1 MTTKIATVANL
12 AFHAF
17 QQHSIRAATLGPTT
31 TTTASTTTTT
41 TNTTTT
47 TTTSSTSSSSSTTGN
62 MNNGLND
69 VHTCTNGNSPT
80 HCDRPISPN
89 HSSFNKKNYQLSDAL
104 NRLLACV
111 HLLTPKDVGFDVK
124 LISDST
130 NISSAPVAYVHI
142 MENEVFSMGI
152 FILKPGSR
160 IPLHDHPGMYGILKV
175 LTGSVRCRSFTRLK
189 NVQSIIDLKNFHHNQ
204 TSSSLL
210 LLSSVF
216 DDSKWQL
223 TDLIIARPHQDT
235 VLSTDHQ
242 PCLLF
247 PIEGN
252 LHEITPVDGP
262 AVFLDILAPPYDHD
276 LGTRECRFY
285 KEIIIP
291 SQMNSNSI
299 LSSQNSL
306 HNNNNNNSIN
316 EDVSSSTIVDFSD
329 SGDLCSNQSD
339 KDAIVYL
346 IETNQPSDYWCESAE
361 YNGPSVV

>member
-17 QQHSIRAATLGPTT
+17 QQHSVRATLGP
-31 TTTASTTTTT
+31 ASA
-41 TNTTTT
+41 NL
-47 TTTSSTSSSSSTTGN
+47 
-62 MNNGLND
+62 NNGMND
-69 VHTCTNGNSPT
+69 SHVPTNGNSPT
-80 HCDRPISPN
+80 H
-89 HSSFNKKNYQLSDAL
+89 HSDKLVFLNSSVKHKQLSESL

-111 HLLTPKDVGFDVK
+111 CSLTPKDVGFDVRW
-124 LISDST
+124 ISDS
-130 NISSAPVAYVHI
+130 NISAAPVAYVHI

-152 FILKPGSR
+152 FILRPGSR

-189 NVQSIIDLKNFHHNQ
+189 NVKSTTDLGNYEP
-204 TSSSLL
+204 SL
-210 LLSSVF
+210 SCF
-216 DDSKWQL
+216 GGSKWQL
-223 TDLIIARPHQDT
+223 TDLIIVQPHQDT
-235 VLSTDHQ
+235 VLSPDHS

-285 KEIIIP
+285 KEVNIP
-291 SQMNSNSI
+291 QMNSNSI
-299 LSSQNSL
+299 LSQNNLSNNS
-306 HNNNNNNSIN
+306 NNNNNNNNTEELSPSI
-316 EDVSSSTIVDFSD
+316 DAFDP
-329 SGDLCSNQSD
+329 DLCSNQSE
-339 KDAIVYL
+339 KESVVYL

>member
-1 MTTKIATVANL
+1 MKFGCCDTCFQHMTTKIATVANL

-17 QQHSIRAATLGPTT
+17 QQHSVRATLGP
-31 TTTASTTTTT
+31 ASA
-41 TNTTTT
+41 NI
-47 TTTSSTSSSSSTTGN
+47 
-62 MNNGLND
+62 NNGMGD
-69 VHTCTNGNSPT
+69 SHPCTNGNSPT
-80 HCDRPISPN
+80 HSDKPVSPTLPVK
-89 HSSFNKKNYQLSDAL
+89 HKHLSESL
-104 NRLLACV
+104 CRLLACV
-111 HLLTPKDVGFDVK
+111 RSLTPKDVGFDVRW
-124 LISDST
+124 ISDS

-189 NVQSIIDLKNFHHNQ
+189 NVKSTTDLGNYKP
-204 TSSSLL
+204 SL
-210 LLSSVF
+210 SVF

-235 VLSTDHQ
+235 VLSPDHQ

-285 KEIIIP
+285 KEVIIP
-291 SQMNSNSI
+291 QMNSNS
-299 LSSQNSL
+299 LLSQNNL
-306 HNNNNNNSIN
+306 HNNNNN
-316 EDVSSSTIVDFSD
+316 EELLSSADSSD
-329 SGDLCSNQSD
+329 PDQCTNQSE
-339 KDAIVYL
+339 KDSIVYL
-346 IETNQPSDYWCESAE
+346 VETNQPSDYWCESAE
-361 YNGPSVV
+361 YNGPSVI